1 MTQHRI
7 LLGVLV
13 FITGQFGSV
22 STQSQYV
29 CKTFGGGTIKT
40 FNETLFYVKSTCP
53 VTLTHFSYGE
63 VDCFISVQGVSL
75 PYDQTYQ
82 SVYTFGIYTKL
93 RSKVLPL
100 SVIWYSFPE
109 GVTSL
114 WIQLD
119 LPLVDEMTGMCGRLN
134 SDENRAQLLYSNIIR
149 NEKCITEDN
158 RKVTDTNKTC
168 QYFASRAM
176 ECVDMDTFVDL
187 CEQNIYNVHNLV
199 KCSFFEEFLQ
209 PCDGVIFFPPQSKL
223 REITKCAEP
232 ACPGD
237 LKFQDQGPAF
247 PPTCS
252 NPKLQTEFNTST
264 CLPQDGLVLNDRAEG
279 YHSVKVQDCP
289 CVHMR
294 VTYAPGKKISSKCQ
308 TCECIN
314 GKWNCSPNTCVPP
327 CAIEGWSVTTFDGK
341 QYSLPGKCTYV
352 AAMGLNWTVTIQF
365 SDVTI
370 GKMYLDVFQER
381 YTFSLNSVQLGGND
395 ITITDLSKTVGFLQG

>member
-63 VDCFISVQGVSL
+63 VDCFISVQRDSTGFMKKVEIVVNKVATTIQDGMLTVQGNRVSL

-168 QYFASRAM
+168 QRFQSMAM
-176 ECVDMDTFVDL
+176 ECVDMDPFVDL
-187 CEQNIYNVHNLV
+187 CEQNVYNVHNLV
-199 KCSFFEEFLQ
+199 KC
-209 PCDGVIFFPPQSKL
+209 
-223 REITKCAEP
+223 
-232 ACPGD
+232 
-237 LKFQDQGPAF
+237 
-247 PPTCS
+247 
-252 NPKLQTEFNTST
+252 
-264 CLPQDGLVLNDRAEG
+264 
-279 YHSVKVQDCP
+279 
-289 CVHMR
+289 
-294 VTYAPGKKISSKCQ
+294 
-308 TCECIN
+308 
-314 GKWNCSPNTCVPP
+314 
-327 CAIEGWSVTTFDGK
+327 
-341 QYSLPGKCTYV
+341 
-352 AAMGLNWTVTIQF
+352 
-365 SDVTI
+365 
-370 GKMYLDVFQER
+370 
-381 YTFSLNSVQLGGND
+381 
-395 ITITDLSKTVGFLQG
+395 

>member
-1 MTQHRI
+1 MTQYRT
-7 LLGVLV
+7 LLGILV

-22 STQSQYV
+22 STQSQNV

-40 FNETLFYVKSTCP
+40 FNDTLFYVKSTCP
-53 VTLTHFSYGE
+53 VTLTQFSHE
-63 VDCFISVQGVSL
+63 DVDCFISVQRDPTGLMKKVEIVVNKVATIIQDGTLTVQGNRVSL

-100 SVIWYSFPE
+100 SVIWYSFSE

-114 WIQLD
+114 WVQLD

-149 NEKCITEDN
+149 DEKCIIEDN
-158 RKVTDTNKTC
+158 TEVPDTNMIC
-168 QYFASRAM
+168 QRFGSEAM
-176 ECVDMDTFVDL
+176 ECVDRDFGKL
-187 CEQNIYNVHNLV
+187 CKQNIYNVHNLV
-199 KCSFFEEFLQ
+199 KCSFFEEFLRL
-209 PCDGVIFFPPQSKL
+209 CKDVLFFPPQSKL
-223 REITKCAEP
+223 REITNCAEP

-237 LKFQDQGPAF
+237 LKFQDEGPAF

-252 NPKLQTEFNTST
+252 NPQLQTEFNTST

-294 VTYAPGKKISSKCQ
+294 VTYTPGKKISSKCQ
-308 TCECIN
+308 TC
-314 GKWNCSPNTCVPP
+314 S
-327 CAIEGWSVTTFDGK
+327 
-341 QYSLPGKCTYV
+341 
-352 AAMGLNWTVTIQF
+352 
-365 SDVTI
+365 
-370 GKMYLDVFQER
+370 
-381 YTFSLNSVQLGGND
+381 
-395 ITITDLSKTVGFLQG
+395 FLRQ